1 MASDGLDAALNALMD
16 VREEGERLAVARE
29 AMGLP
34 GGWVGSLAV
43 GYDQLMAAVA
53 NKWADDTMRKVN
65 KVGSDAVKMREALQ
79 ADHAAWRLRS
89 VR

>member
-1 MASDGLDAALNALMD
+1 MASEAMDAALDALMD

-53 NKWADDTMRKVN
+53 NKWAGDSMRNLAETMEGV
-65 KVGSDAVKMREALQ
+65 M
-79 ADHAAWRLRS
+79 LRS

>member
-1 MASDGLDAALNALMD
+1 MASEAMDAALDALVD

-29 AMGLP
+29 AIGLP
-34 GGWVGSLAV
+34 GGWVGSLSV

-53 NKWADDTMRKVN
+53 NKWADDTMRKLDVN
-65 KVGSDAVKMREALQ
+65 MEGVM
-79 ADHAAWRLRS
+79 LRS

>member
-1 MASDGLDAALNALMD
+1 MASEAMDAALDALVD

-53 NKWADDTMRKVN
+53 NKWAGDSMRNLTETMEGV
-65 KVGSDAVKMREALQ
+65 M
-79 ADHAAWRLRS
+79 LRS

>member
-1 MASDGLDAALNALMD
+1 MVVASEALDDTLNALVD
-16 VREEGERLAVARE
+16 VREEGERLAAARE

-53 NKWADDTMRKVN
+53 NKWADDSMRKLNEV
-65 KVGSDAVKMREALQ
+65 MR
-79 ADHAAWRLRS
+79 
-89 VR
+89 